1 MEGGRN
7 NENKAKAYGLLQL
20 GWSHPSSQV
29 WNCWQVW
36 QILGKQS
43 RTVLSLSTPPVTCE
57 ISPVSL
63 APLTSLTSHAVNNR
77 MLEGRGFLNIVVLTN
92 PFICRL
98 ALVNGVR
105 GGARKQRKGRWMRAQ
120 YLASQSRM
128 SASCSLLMTS
138 NRGLTSLLHII
149 YIRVCKFNI
158 TLIVIAILTDIVQ
171 CEHHPLQRFKND
183 RLDIRGPLEK
193 CTVYT

>member
-57 ISPVSL
+57 ISPVSP

-105 GGARKQRKGRWMRAQ
+105 GGARKQRKGRTQ
-120 YLASQSRM
+120 G
-128 SASCSLLMTS
+128 SLVGPQVDEGAVP
-138 NRGLTSLLHII
+138 RGSTLPPSPACPPPVPYSWLRTEDWRHCCTLYTLEYVNLTLH
-149 YIRVCKFNI
+149 
-158 TLIVIAILTDIVQ
+158 
-171 CEHHPLQRFKND
+171 
-183 RLDIRGPLEK
+183 
-193 CTVYT
+193 